1 MNLPSCC
8 LVLKTASP
16 TLNLSCENPTDPR
29 ISRLLVF
36 RRRAVLFHVA
46 ASESWSAASSL
57 RRTPPSPLRAVFS
70 AAAPGGAGTH
80 LGLCSQLLLR
90 GLVGTGMG
98 WASPCQSKFHPA
110 LDLPGLLGEEG
121 WTVRAVWGLRQRTCP
136 KGFHSLGTQGR
147 AATPMISL

>member
-1 MNLPSCC
+1 MRGGGCGW
-8 LVLKTASP
+8 VA
-16 TLNLSCENPTDPR
+16 LSEFAFMLSGIKNCFPHPQPQLRKPHGSQNFE
-29 ISRLLVF
+29 VVG
-36 RRRAVLFHVA
+36 RRKAVHFHVA

-57 RRTPPSPLRAVFS
+57 RPPRPAPCGQSSRAT
-70 AAAPGGAGTH
+70 APGGAGPH

-121 WTVRAVWGLRQRTCP
+121 WTVRAVWGLRQRT
-136 KGFHSLGTQGR
+136 
-147 AATPMISL
+147 